1 MVPQKK
7 LTPAMEQ
14 VRMFKEQYP
23 DCILFMRMGDFYETF
38 WEDAEICARELDI
51 VQTSR
56 SKDPDGNPIPLA
68 GIPYHA
74 LDLYL
79 PRMIRKGYKI
89 AICEQIEDPKTAK
102 GCVKRDVIRVVTPGT
117 AIDSGIV
124 DTSAAHYLMAVA
136 ADTKGRAGLAFLDIT
151 TGEFFVEDIPLEESN
166 ASLATEIERYTPA
179 EILVPQQIPANLLT
193 FRTGAV
199 YCIRRCVA

>member
-79 PRMIRKGYKI
+79 PRMVRKGYKI

-151 TGEFFVEDIPLEESN
+151 
-166 ASLATEIERYTPA
+166 
-179 EILVPQQIPANLLT
+179 
-193 FRTGAV
+193 
-199 YCIRRCVA
+199 